1 MLICHPRLV
10 QTGLDLIAFA
20 TVAWYETDYSVYT
33 MRQASRRSWR
43 IGQHRPVKVVFMAY
57 RNTLQADAL
66 KLVAQKLQSSLAVE
80 GDLPEDGLAAY
91 GDSGDDLMMA
101 LARKLVTGET
111 DSEPVEDIFARAQ
124 QVAAQ
129 AEELLVDADWQ
140 RPIPDVEMPVAAL
153 PGTGAVEPVVELVP
167 CGGHHG
173 QDEQQQTLFS
183 WAEFLADGPDEPK
196 PRGRNQRPS
205 GPSLFDWA
213 LEREQE
219 AGLFAAGG

>member
-1 MLICHPRLV
+1 MV
-10 QTGLDLIAFA
+10 
-20 TVAWYETDYSVYT
+20 WYETDYSVYT

-91 GDSGDDLMMA
+91 GDTGDDLMMA
-101 LARKLVTGET
+101 LARKLVSGES
-111 DSEPVEDIFARAQ
+111 DDEAVEDIFRQAQ
-124 QVAAQ
+124 QVAAE
-129 AEELLVDADWQ
+129 AEDLLVDADWE
-140 RPIPDVEMPVAAL
+140 REEPAAEPLVL
-153 PGTGAVEPVVELVP
+153 PTSSDGHAQPATELVP
-167 CGGHHG
+167 CGSHHG
-173 QDEQQQTLFS
+173 QEEEQQTLFS
-183 WAEFLADGPDEPK
+183 WAEFLAEQPEEPK
-196 PRGRNQRPS
+196 HRGRHPRPT

-219 AGLFAAGG
+219 AGLAAAAAG